1 MKYRIDIQKDGAWR
15 AGSVTFHDQTPL
27 AALEDIAGQFHGILH
42 RPVRLVRVYEVRSA
56 YVEEVRVFDGLIE
69 AEEMPA

>member
-27 AALEDIAGQFHGILH
+27 AALEDIAGQFHGILR
-42 RPVRLVRVYEVRSA
+42 RPVRIVRAYETRHTYIETVQVFDDGIP
-56 YVEEVRVFDGLIE
+56 VEEVV
-69 AEEMPA
+69 